1 VTQTGTIE
9 YEGFHTV
16 DLDTPVT
23 LAAGDDF
30 YVYLELS
37 AGGHPFDRTSDVPV
51 LLGASYRTI
60 VESSAGPGESY
71 FLQGGDWL
79 DLYDYAFSDPSW
91 DQTAN
96 FCMKALMTDLPGLEV
111 APFDDFRCEGPVGG
125 PFLPSNAVYQ
135 LVNTSSEP
143 IDYEVTASP
152 LADWVTLSGETSGTL
167 SGLGTAEVTVE
178 INSVAETLGEGAYRA
193 TVSFVNL
200 SNHIGDTTREA
211 VLVVGGAD
219 IHGAWPL
226 DSDPG
231 WTTEADWAFGKPE
244 GGGGAH
250 GGPDPTSGHT
260 GVNVYGY
267 NLYGD
272 YPNDL
277 PEEHLTSEVI
287 DCTGLYN
294 VHLRFWRWLGVEQP
308 IYDHA
313 YVRASNNGTDWVTIW
328 ENTTEITDTSW
339 VEMELDLSAIA
350 DDQPEVYLRW
360 TMGTTDSGWT
370 YCGWNID
377 DVEIWASDLM
387 SSHPADID
395 KDCDIDLDDFGVFME
410 CMAGPNNTPA
420 PTSITPAE
428 CLAAFDSDE
437 DEDVDLADCRGFQ
450 VAFTGQ

>member
-1 VTQTGTIE
+1 
-9 YEGFHTV
+9 
-16 DLDTPVT
+16 
-23 LAAGDDF
+23 
-30 YVYLELS
+30 
-37 AGGHPFDRTSDVPV
+37 
-51 LLGASYRTI
+51 
-60 VESSAGPGESY
+60 
-71 FLQGGDWL
+71 
-79 DLYDYAFSDPSW
+79 
-91 DQTAN
+91 
-96 FCMKALMTDLPGLEV
+96 
-111 APFDDFRCEGPVGG
+111 
-125 PFLPSNAVYQ
+125 
-135 LVNTSSEP
+135 
-143 IDYEVTASP
+143 
-152 LADWVTLSGETSGTL
+152 
-167 SGLGTAEVTVE
+167 VTVE

-200 SNHIGDTTREA
+200 SNHIGDTTRGA
-211 VLVVGGAD
+211 VLVVGDAAM
-219 IHGAWPL
+219 HGAWPL

-231 WTTEADWAFGKPE
+231 WTTEADWAFGKPQ

-260 GVNVYGY
+260 DLNVYGY

-287 DCTGLYN
+287 DCTGLYG

-308 IYDHA
+308 IFDHA
-313 YVRASNNGTDWVTIW
+313 YVRASNNGTDWVTVW
-328 ENTTEITDTSW
+328 ENTSEITDTSW

-377 DVEIWASDLM
+377 DVEIWASELM

-410 CMAGPNNTPA
+410 CMAGPGNMPTPTSVTPA
-420 PTSITPAE
+420 A

-437 DEDVDLADCRGFQ
+437 DDDVDLADCKGFQ
-450 VAFTGQ
+450 GAFTGP